1 MLQRNPPTSSVDPT
15 RPHATTPDGAGLEE
29 RAAELER
36 QAEEQLDLLGIT
48 ANGYMQRLHSQL
60 AESLRLEAAMLREQR
75 ESDKVTPAW
84 FPRWSRPRSLS
95 ADRDSED
102 R

>member
-1 MLQRNPPTSSVDPT
+1 MLQRNPPTSPVDPT
-15 RPHATTPDGAGLEE
+15 RPVAPPDGDDLED

-36 QAEEQLDLLGIT
+36 QADEQLGLLGIT
-48 ANGYMQRLHSQL
+48 ANGYMRRLHSQL

-84 FPRWSRPRSLS
+84 FPRWTRLPQVNAES
-95 ADRDSED
+95 DSED